1 MFPICLE
8 KKMSSSVLHDA
19 PRWSQ
24 PVAQLDGFSHHYATV
39 DGVRLH
45 YVSGGNRSGETL
57 LLLAGFPQSW
67 FAWRQVMA
75 LLGDRYFIIAPDLPG
90 QGDSDKPLSGY
101 DTTSL
106 AQKVQGLL
114 QHLNI
119 SSYYLAAHDVGAWV
133 AWPYATLY
141 RHQVKKLALLDAG
154 IPGVTLPEALPATPD
169 KAWKTWHFAFHLLP
183 DLPEALIEGR
193 EAIYLEWFLKRKAA
207 SPMVFGE
214 EEMAEY
220 TRLLKQDGALR
231 AGLAPYR
238 EVMLSAAQNRELLQ
252 QMGKLQLPL
261 LAVSADQGSIPD
273 MAVSLRE
280 FADDVSG
287 IKIAHCGHF
296 IPDEQPQAL
305 ADALRTFFP

>member
-1 MFPICLE
+1 
-8 KKMSSSVLHDA
+8 MSASVIKYA
-19 PRWSQ
+19 QGWTQ
-24 PVAQLDGFSHHYATV
+24 PFNALDGFSHHYVTV

-45 YVSGGNRSGETL
+45 YVSGGNANRETL

-106 AQKVQGLL
+106 AQKVQGMMQQLG
-114 QHLNI
+114 HE
-119 SSYYLAAHDVGAWV
+119 SYYLAAHDVGAWV
-133 AWPYATLY
+133 AWPYATLFSD
-141 RHQVKKLALLDAG
+141 QVKKLALLDAG
-154 IPGVTLPEALPATPD
+154 IPGVTLPESLPATPD

-207 SPMVFGE
+207 SPMVFGDE
-214 EEMAEY
+214 DMAEY
-220 TRLLKQDGALR
+220 TRLLQQKGAIR
-231 AGLAPYR
+231 AGMATYR
-238 EVMLSAAQNRELLQ
+238 EVTVSAAQNRALLKER
-252 QMGKLQLPL
+252 GKLALPL
-261 LAVSADQGSIPD
+261 LAISADQGSIPD
-273 MAVSLRE
+273 MALPLRE
-280 FADDVSG
+280 FAADVTG

-305 ADALRTFFP
+305 ADALREFFN

>member
-1 MFPICLE
+1 
-8 KKMSSSVLHDA
+8 MSASVIKHA
-19 PRWSQ
+19 QVWTQ
-24 PVAQLDGFSHHYATV
+24 PFNALDGFSHHYATV

-45 YVSGGNRSGETL
+45 YVSGGNANGETL

-106 AQKVQGLL
+106 AQNVQGLMQQL
-114 QHLNI
+114 GYE
-119 SSYYLAAHDVGAWV
+119 SYYLAAHDVGAWV
-133 AWPYATLY
+133 AWPYATLFSD
-141 RHQVKKLALLDAG
+141 QVKKLALLDAG
-154 IPGVTLPEALPATPD
+154 IPGVTLPESLPATPD

-207 SPMVFGE
+207 SPMVFGDE
-214 EEMAEY
+214 DMAEY
-220 TRLLKQDGALR
+220 TRLLQQKGAIR
-231 AGLAPYR
+231 AGMATYR
-238 EVMLSAAQNRELLQ
+238 EVTVSAAQNRALLKER
-252 QMGKLQLPL
+252 GKFALPL
-261 LAVSADQGSIPD
+261 LAISADQGSIPD
-273 MAVSLRE
+273 MALPLRE
-280 FADDVSG
+280 FAADVTG

-305 ADALRTFFP
+305 AEALSEFFN

>member
-1 MFPICLE
+1 
-8 KKMSSSVLHDA
+8 MSASVIKHA
-19 PRWSQ
+19 QVWTQ
-24 PVAQLDGFSHHYATV
+24 PFNALDGFSHHYATV

-45 YVSGGNRSGETL
+45 YVSGGNANGETL

-106 AQKVQGLL
+106 AQNVQGLMQQL
-114 QHLNI
+114 GHE
-119 SSYYLAAHDVGAWV
+119 SYYLAAHDVGAWV
-133 AWPYATLY
+133 AWPYATLFSD
-141 RHQVKKLALLDAG
+141 QVKKLALLDAG
-154 IPGVTLPEALPATPD
+154 IPGVTLPESLPATPD

-207 SPMVFGE
+207 SPMVFGDE
-214 EEMAEY
+214 DMAEY
-220 TRLLKQDGALR
+220 TRLLQQKGAIR
-231 AGLAPYR
+231 AGMATYR
-238 EVMLSAAQNRELLQ
+238 EVTVSAAQNRALLKER
-252 QMGKLQLPL
+252 GKFALPL
-261 LAVSADQGSIPD
+261 LAISADQGSIPD
-273 MAVSLRE
+273 MALPLRE
-280 FADDVSG
+280 FAADVTG

-305 ADALRTFFP
+305 AEALSEFFN

>member
-1 MFPICLE
+1 
-8 KKMSSSVLHDA
+8 MSASVIKYA
-19 PRWSQ
+19 PGWTQ
-24 PVAQLDGFSHHYATV
+24 PFNQLDGFSHHYATV

-45 YVSGGNRSGETL
+45 YVSGGNPNGETL

-106 AQKVQGLL
+106 AQKVQGLMQQL
-114 QHLNI
+114 GHE
-119 SSYYLAAHDVGAWV
+119 SYYLAAHDVGAWV
-133 AWPYATLY
+133 AWPYATLFSD
-141 RHQVKKLALLDAG
+141 RVKKLALLDAG
-154 IPGVTLPEALPATPD
+154 IPGVTLPESLPATPD

-207 SPMVFGE
+207 SPMVFGDE
-214 EEMAEY
+214 DMAEY
-220 TRLLKQDGALR
+220 TRLLQQKGAIR
-231 AGLAPYR
+231 AGMATYR
-238 EVMLSAAQNRELLQ
+238 EVTVSAAQNRALLKER
-252 QMGKLQLPL
+252 GKLALPL
-261 LAVSADQGSIPD
+261 LAISADQGSIPD
-273 MAVSLRE
+273 MALPLRE
-280 FADDVSG
+280 FAADVTG

-296 IPDEQPQAL
+296 IPDEQPQVL
-305 ADALRTFFP
+305 ADALREFFR

>member
-1 MFPICLE
+1 
-8 KKMSSSVLHDA
+8 MSASVIKHA
-19 PRWSQ
+19 QGWTQ
-24 PVAQLDGFSHHYATV
+24 PFNALDGFSHHYATV

-45 YVSGGNRSGETL
+45 YVSGGNANGETL

-106 AQKVQGLL
+106 AQNVQGLMQQL
-114 QHLNI
+114 GHE
-119 SSYYLAAHDVGAWV
+119 SYYLAAHDVGAWV
-133 AWPYATLY
+133 AWPYATLFSD
-141 RHQVKKLALLDAG
+141 QVKKLALLDAG
-154 IPGVTLPEALPATPD
+154 IPGVTLPESLPATPD

-207 SPMVFGE
+207 SPMVFGDE
-214 EEMAEY
+214 DMAEY
-220 TRLLKQDGALR
+220 TRLLQQKGAIR
-231 AGLAPYR
+231 AGMATYR
-238 EVMLSAAQNRELLQ
+238 EVTVSAAQNRALLKER
-252 QMGKLQLPL
+252 GKLALPL
-261 LAVSADQGSIPD
+261 LAVSADQGSITD
-273 MAVSLRE
+273 MALPLRE
-280 FADDVSG
+280 FAADVTG

-305 ADALRTFFP
+305 AEALGEFFN

>member
-1 MFPICLE
+1 
-8 KKMSSSVLHDA
+8 MSASVIKHA
-19 PRWSQ
+19 QVWTQ
-24 PVAQLDGFSHHYATV
+24 PFNALDGFSHHYATV

-45 YVSGGNRSGETL
+45 YVSGGNANGETL

-106 AQKVQGLL
+106 AQNVQGLMQQL
-114 QHLNI
+114 GYE
-119 SSYYLAAHDVGAWV
+119 SYYLAAHDVGAWV
-133 AWPYATLY
+133 AWPYATLFSD
-141 RHQVKKLALLDAG
+141 QVKKLALLDAG
-154 IPGVTLPEALPATPD
+154 IPGVTLPESLPATPD

-207 SPMVFGE
+207 SPMVFGDE
-214 EEMAEY
+214 DMAEY
-220 TRLLKQDGALR
+220 TRLLQQKGAIR
-231 AGLAPYR
+231 AGMATYR
-238 EVMLSAAQNRELLQ
+238 EVTVSAAQNRALLKER
-252 QMGKLQLPL
+252 GKLALPL
-261 LAVSADQGSIPD
+261 LAISADQGSIPD
-273 MAVSLRE
+273 MALPLRE
-280 FADDVSG
+280 FAADVTG

-305 ADALRTFFP
+305 AEALSEFFN

>member
-1 MFPICLE
+1 
-8 KKMSSSVLHDA
+8 MSASVIKHA
-19 PRWSQ
+19 QVWTQ
-24 PVAQLDGFSHHYATV
+24 PFNALDGFSHHYATV

-45 YVSGGNRSGETL
+45 YVSGGNANGETL

-75 LLGDRYFIIAPDLPG
+75 LLGDRYFIIAPDLAG

-106 AQKVQGLL
+106 AQNVQGLMQQL
-114 QHLNI
+114 GHE
-119 SSYYLAAHDVGAWV
+119 SYYLAAHDVGAWV
-133 AWPYATLY
+133 AWPYATLFSD
-141 RHQVKKLALLDAG
+141 QVKKLALLDAG
-154 IPGVTLPEALPATPD
+154 IPGVTLPESLPATPD

-207 SPMVFGE
+207 SPMVFGDE
-214 EEMAEY
+214 DMAEY
-220 TRLLKQDGALR
+220 TRLLQQKGAIR
-231 AGLAPYR
+231 AGMATYR
-238 EVMLSAAQNRELLQ
+238 EVTVSAAQNRALLKER
-252 QMGKLQLPL
+252 GKLALPL
-261 LAVSADQGSIPD
+261 LAISADQGSIPD
-273 MAVSLRE
+273 MALPLRE
-280 FADDVSG
+280 FAADVTG

-305 ADALRTFFP
+305 AEALSEFFN

>member
-1 MFPICLE
+1 
-8 KKMSSSVLHDA
+8 MSASVIKHA
-19 PRWSQ
+19 PGWTQ
-24 PVAQLDGFSHHYATV
+24 PFNQLDGFSHHYATV

-45 YVSGGNRSGETL
+45 YVSGGNPNGETL

-106 AQKVQGLL
+106 AQKVQGLMQQL
-114 QHLNI
+114 GHE
-119 SSYYLAAHDVGAWV
+119 SYYLAAHDVGAWV
-133 AWPYATLY
+133 AWPYATLFSD
-141 RHQVKKLALLDAG
+141 QVKKLALLDAG
-154 IPGVTLPEALPATPD
+154 IPGVTLPESLPATPD

-207 SPMVFGE
+207 SPMVFGDE
-214 EEMAEY
+214 DMAEY
-220 TRLLKQDGALR
+220 TRLLQQKGAIR
-231 AGLAPYR
+231 AGMATYR
-238 EVMLSAAQNRELLQ
+238 EVTVSAAQNRALLKER
-252 QMGKLQLPL
+252 GKLALPL
-261 LAVSADQGSIPD
+261 LAISADQGSIPD
-273 MAVSLRE
+273 MALPLRE
-280 FADDVSG
+280 FAADVTG

-305 ADALRTFFP
+305 ADALREFFN

>member
-1 MFPICLE
+1 MTASPL
-8 KKMSSSVLHDA
+8 KGA

-24 PVAQLDGFSHHYATV
+24 AVDQLEGFTHQYATV

-67 FAWRQVMA
+67 FAWRKVMA
-75 LLGDRYFIIAPDLPG
+75 LLADRYFIIAPDLPG
-90 QGDSDKPLSGY
+90 QGDSDKPISGY
-101 DTTSL
+101 DTRSL
-106 AQKVQGLL
+106 AEKVQGLMQQL
-114 QHLNI
+114 QLE
-119 SSYYLAAHDVGAWV
+119 SYYLAAHDVGAWV
-133 AWPYATLY
+133 AWPYTTLY

-183 DLPEALIEGR
+183 DLPEALIVGR
-193 EAIYLEWFLKRKAA
+193 EEIYLEWFLKRKAV

-220 TRLLKQDGALR
+220 LRLLQQNGALR

-238 EVMLSAAQNRELLQ
+238 EVMHSAAQNQELLQ
-252 QMGKLQLPL
+252 EFGKLQLSL

-273 MAVSLRE
+273 MAEPLRK
-280 FADDVSG
+280 FADDVTG

-305 ADALRTFFP
+305 AEALSEFFH